1 MDEAQSLEHKITVPL
16 PYAGPLVLVQT
27 CRTCREPAEQA
38 L

>member
-1 MDEAQSLEHKITVPL
+1 MDKAQSLEHKIIVPL
-16 PYAGPLVLVQT
+16 PCADPLVLVQT